1 MRNRDTRLVII
12 IDGMVG
18 YNEIALLRK
27 MIKSLTDKQ
36 VAICVESLCNT
47 QQYAEYLTR
56 PFGTSKKNKK

>member
-1 MRNRDTRLVII
+1 MRNRDSRLVII

-36 VAICVESLCNT
+36 VAIC
-47 QQYAEYLTR
+47 A
-56 PFGTSKKNKK
+56 